1 MTRNAVPDLQAGA
14 IRSFSCAM
22 SVATSGLNGA
32 SGPDWLLKVLRRL
45 TPTGRDLHLLGAFI
59 RPTERF
65 ARSLKNQYGGFRQRQ
80 HLVCHTA
87 D

>member
-45 TPTGRDLHLLGAFI
+45 TPTGRDLHL
-59 RPTERF
+59 P
-65 ARSLKNQYGGFRQRQ
+65 ARLFDLQSGSRV
-80 HLVCHTA
+80 H
-87 D
+87 